1 MFLKRMLFIIVV
13 SLVLNVMREGFKD
26 RIFKIVLGSVIDFLL
41 ILFWIVSIILGVEK
55 CFKIL
60 MFFFWVIFLVIEG
73 DGLLERIFGFWMFG
87 KLFSFFLCVFFLILL
102 VCFKNIIMYILLF
115 DLKGC

>member
-1 MFLKRMLFIIVV
+1 MLFIIVV

-60 MFFFWVIFLVIEG
+60 MFFFLSNFFSNRGRWIIGKNFWFLNV
-73 DGLLERIFGFWMFG
+73 W
-87 KLFSFFLCVFFLILL
+87 
-102 VCFKNIIMYILLF
+102 
-115 DLKGC
+115 